1 MTRIGVTLRSRLLA
15 SSLAVCVVCLVGFTG
30 CNSGALTPPSGGGGN
45 ASPSTSG
52 GNPTNGGDSDGSSST
67 GGDGDGN
74 PTREGQNGDGDDGGN
89 AGDGGQGGRKYKWQL
104 PPGDTSP
111 TGNEGSFYG
120 NLRSCKGAV
129 ADLQTEKWWGGFN
142 SPRNVLLYMAAAH
155 LCKGDEAGGRPFY
168 EEAMSQYG
176 TDGIG
181 SDSRPCSVYRSVSS
195 VLLQAPPESFSCP
208 SGAEPQ
214 WRQSEDG
221 RHVDNPL
228 TLEIDESAPS
238 VDPTDEPTDEPTDT
252 PTDEPTDE
260 PLDGDGPA

>member
-1 MTRIGVTLRSRLLA
+1 VLA
-15 SSLAVCVVCLVGFTG
+15 SWLVVCVVFLVGFTG
-30 CNSGALTPPSGGGGN
+30 CGSGALTGPSGGE
-45 ASPSTSG
+45 
-52 GNPTNGGDSDGSSST
+52 SDGSSST
-67 GGDGDGN
+67 GSNSDDN
-74 PTREGQNGDGDDGGN
+74 PTGDGQNGDGQNVDGEGGN
-89 AGDGGQGGRKYKWQL
+89 AGDGGQGDRKYKWQL

-120 NLRSCKGAV
+120 RLRSCKGAV
-129 ADLQTEKWWGGFN
+129 EDLQTENWWGSFN

-155 LCKGDEAGGRPFY
+155 LCKGDEAGARPFY

-181 SDSRPCSVYRSVSS
+181 SDSRPCSVFRSVSS

-208 SGAEPQ
+208 GGAEPQ

-252 PTDEPTDE
+252 PTDEPTEQPTDE
-260 PLDGDGPA
+260 ATDGDGSG